1 MALKDV
7 LKNIFK
13 NLRKDSCFVQQLY
26 IKISYLRNYIIH
38 NPYSGKPVKKYSE
51 HGIVYLLAPSHSNL
65 GDIAIFVKSLEF
77 LRNHS
82 SLPIKTILYS
92 HQCVKKGVV
101 RSLPLYADDVIIIHG
116 GGNMGTIYPA
126 EEYLRQNIVKWFPD
140 NKIISLPQTVWFG
153 NEKKNYILDRAKK
166 IYSFHQNLTI
176 FGRDVP
182 SYDFCKNNFKC
193 DVQLCPDMVLSS
205 LPERTAEYQ
214 KNKKVLL
221 CLRKDIES
229 SLDSGF
235 QKEIEKHLSSRGYS
249 FEYWDTDDLSGRNIE
264 NKEERIQQVL
274 KYFNQFQFV
283 ITDRYHGTILSYI
296 SKTPCIG
303 LDNSFG
309 KVKNGFVW
317 FKVCNYMF
325 YADSFEKLQN
335 SIQEIEELNSF
346 QINRNLILE
355 FDVLK
360 KMIDEK
366 NEIREIYSKRI
377 KNNINDSFYADGVS
391 WEGKI
396 KNLRTYA
403 EIIVRFI
410 LNKPTEYLTL
420 GKQKEKLKQ
429 KSNDNPLLMNSLK
442 VICEYGDNNTHTEA
456 TAAATEEDFNN
467 AVDAVYGMYAY
478 LFVSYLKKYGLNG
491 SDRTLSIFSLLPP
504 IIRYKSLNYL
514 WENEYQD
521 SVLADK
527 LNLAILKTF
536 GIDKSKEW
544 INENADLL
552 KQLPCVS
559 EVAKQDLIQKV
570 GKQVATKI
578 LISGPQSMYDVCIS
592 KVSEL
597 SVPIEKY
604 GVLYS
609 TYEEAVSFYKTKMQE
624 LKTIKPFSKEEIEL
638 EEIMNFC
645 FEGRKAIFNG
655 KDSSL
660 YCLSELKV
668 ISRGT
673 DE

>member
-1 MALKDV
+1 MSLSSVMK
-7 LKNIFK
+7 IFF
-13 NLRKDSCFVQQLY
+13 RKLNRNSYFVQQLY
-26 IKISYLRNYIIH
+26 IKISYVRNYIIH
-38 NPYSGKPVKKYSE
+38 NPYSGKDLKKYSE

-65 GDIAIFVKSLEF
+65 GDVAILIKSLEF
-77 LRNHS
+77 LKEYS
-82 SLPIKTILYS
+82 GFPIKAVLYS
-92 HQCVKKGVV
+92 RQRVKKETI
-101 RSLPLYADDVIIIHG
+101 RSLPLYDDDVIVVHG
-116 GGNMGTIYPA
+116 GGNMGAVYSS
-126 EEYLRQNIVKWFPD
+126 EEYLRQNIVRWFPD
-140 NKIISLPQTVWFG
+140 NKIISMPQTVWFG
-153 NEKKNYILDRAKK
+153 TEKKNYILSRAKK
-166 IYSFHQNLTI
+166 IYSSHKNLTV

-182 SYDFCKNNFKC
+182 SYDFCKKNFKC

-205 LPERTAEYQ
+205 LQERIADYQ